1 MSYLDADDEEDSS
14 DFPAASGLGALV
26 IVARS
31 HGFHLTVS
39 QLVHDNLLG
48 DFKEEDVPIDQLL
61 KCAQSAGLAGRA
73 IILDWTKLADLKKA
87 LPAIVRMKNGAYLVI
102 LRAEMDSDVPH
113 VVLQDPNA
121 DPNALLTVDRFR
133 FEEAWS
139 GETILLKRNYDI
151 ADETQPFGFGLVAA
165 LIFRERRVVRDI
177 VISALALSFLA
188 LCPILFWRLL
198 SDRVLPFHAMNTF
211 TVLCIVMV
219 ILIGFET
226 TFGVLRR
233 YLLLRVTTRVDMQL
247 STYMFD
253 KVLNLPVDF
262 FESTP
267 LGLITYKMNQIGRI
281 RTFLTGQLF
290 GTVLDAGILLFFLPV
305 MFYFNWILTL
315 EVISLCA
322 LIMTWII
329 AMLPAYRRRSG
340 LTEEAE
346 AQRGSFLSQNI
357 AGIRTVKSLAL
368 DAKQRREWDVLTAR
382 VAKRRLAEGDLGNL
396 IQSVVTPLERLM
408 ISGTFALGIYFA
420 MTTNDP
426 IFIGTL
432 FAFLILS
439 QRVAAPLVQIAHL
452 IQQYD
457 EARLALQLV
466 SGLINQPREEG
477 RTGHGVRVPL
487 RGRVEFSQ
495 VLFKYRGAISP
506 ALKSVSFE
514 IAQGTT
520 LGVMGRSGSG
530 KTTITRLLQR
540 LHSDYQGLIK
550 IDGIDVREYDLDH
563 LRSSLGVVLQE
574 NFLFSGTIRENITAA
589 KSDATFEEMVYAAR
603 LAGAEEFIDK
613 LPRGYE
619 TFIYEGSPNLSGGQR
634 QRLAIARALIT
645 NPKILILDEATS
657 ALDAESEAIVNA
669 NLRRIAK
676 GRTMIVISHRLSSLV
691 HADAILVLDQ
701 GEVHDI
707 GTHPELLGR
716 CNIYSGLWRQQNAHV
731 NPELPVEKPAYR
743 GPSVA

>member
-1 MSYLDADDEEDSS
+1 
-14 DFPAASGLGALV
+14 
-26 IVARS
+26 
-31 HGFHLTVS
+31 
-39 QLVHDNLLG
+39 
-48 DFKEEDVPIDQLL
+48 
-61 KCAQSAGLAGRA
+61 
-73 IILDWTKLADLKKA
+73 
-87 LPAIVRMKNGAYLVI
+87 
-102 LRAEMDSDVPH
+102 
-113 VVLQDPNA
+113 
-121 DPNALLTVDRFR
+121 
-133 FEEAWS
+133 
-139 GETILLKRNYDI
+139 
-151 ADETQPFGFGLVAA
+151 
-165 LIFRERRVVRDI
+165 
-177 VISALALSFLA
+177 
-188 LCPILFWRLL
+188 
-198 SDRVLPFHAMNTF
+198 
-211 TVLCIVMV
+211 
-219 ILIGFET
+219 
-226 TFGVLRR
+226 
-233 YLLLRVTTRVDMQL
+233 
-247 STYMFD
+247 
-253 KVLNLPVDF
+253 
-262 FESTP
+262 
-267 LGLITYKMNQIGRI
+267 
-281 RTFLTGQLF
+281 
-290 GTVLDAGILLFFLPV
+290 VLDAGILLFFLPV

-315 EVISLCA
+315 VVIALCA
-322 LIMTWII
+322 LIMGWII
-329 AMLPAYRRRSG
+329 AMLPAYRQKSS
-340 LTEEAE
+340 LAEEAE

-368 DAKQRREWDVLTAR
+368 DAKQRHEWDVLTAR

-420 MTTNDP
+420 ITTNDP
-426 IFIGTL
+426 VFIGTL

-457 EARLALQLV
+457 EARLALHLV
-466 SGLINQPREEG
+466 SGLVNQPEEEG

-487 RGRVEFSQ
+487 KGHVEFSK
-495 VLFKYRGAISP
+495 VLFKYKGAISP
-506 ALKSVSFE
+506 ALKSVSFD

-619 TFIYEGSPNLSGGQR
+619 TFIYEGSSNLSGGQK

-669 NLRRIAK
+669 NLRRIAT

-691 HADAILVLDQ
+691 NADAILVLDQ

-707 GTHPELLGR
+707 GTHQELLGR
-716 CNIYSGLWRQQNAHV
+716 CDIYSGLWYQQNAHM
-731 NPELPVEKPAYR
+731 NPELPAEKPAYR